1 MRMHIRSHIYPCV
14 RCAGDVFGALTVAVA
29 IALQV
34 PVLSAAV
41 PGEVADERTRLDNH
55 VQEKYAKIAAAP
67 ARDENVTG
75 QTQALRRFIAKR
87 NPTED
92 KTVGPSQ
99 QAENETVR
107 ECLEQILSDSAD
119 VRLRAVTV
127 LGKYHTSAAR
137 DGVVHCLGDESEA
150 VRQSALVSLTERRP
164 KKVAGV
170 WQLTDLDPVI
180 RLFDDPSVHIR
191 RIATSAIPDFFIY
204 GLGRRRARVFSKQS
218 QEFITA
224 AYSDDDVTVRKN
236 MVTYHRLFKL
246 FIPSETLIE
255 RINDVDRDV
264 RVLALKACRNSVR
277 SELFVPL
284 VQHLTNDEDRII
296 RLQLALIIGRG
307 GLKGADPVL
316 QTLAEDEDFEVSTEA
331 SYALFRHSRQ
341 ANLAKLY
348 QEVLRPRL
356 DDPRIHTST
365 AVKIIQ
371 QLHRLDVKN
380 RESVLRELIQHDIGL
395 YRYEALRKYCSSFA
409 ATIDIELVFSL
420 LEDASRKVRDTAARQ
435 LSKKRFA
442 PNREQQQ
449 QLLKSRYADVRK
461 AAVQMTRTM
470 AKAVAEPFLIDLL
483 LDDRND
489 VRYLAVSEIGRRRIG
504 DWVEILEATTTDD
517 DRQMRA
523 LAVKLLFKSR
533 TPQSQAVIQ
542 EIRNS
547 DDAELK
553 KILSEVMTKKD
564 NRGRRI
570 LTP

>member
-14 RCAGDVFGALTVAVA
+14 RCAGDVFGVLTVAVA

-67 ARDENVTG
+67 AQDENVTG
-75 QTQALRRFIAKR
+75 QTQALRRFISKR

-92 KTVGPSQ
+92 KTVAPSP

-127 LGKYHTSAAR
+127 LGKYHTPAAR

-150 VRQSALVSLTERRP
+150 VRQSALVALTERRP

-180 RLFDDPSVHIR
+180 RLFVDPSVHIR
-191 RIATSAIPDFFIY
+191 RIATSSIPDFFIY
-204 GLGRRRARVFSKQS
+204 GLGRRRARVFSKPS
-218 QEFITA
+218 QELITA

-246 FIPSETLIE
+246 FVPSETLIE

-307 GLKGADPVL
+307 GLKGAEPVL

-380 RESVLRELIQHDIGL
+380 RESVLRELMQHDIGL
-395 YRYEALRKYCSSFA
+395 YRYEALRKYSSSFA

-442 PNREQQQ
+442 PNQEQQQ
-449 QLLKSRYADVRK
+449 KLLKSRYADVRK
-461 AAVQMTRTM
+461 SAVPMTRTM

-553 KILSEVMTKKD
+553 KILSEVMTKRDK
-564 NRGRRI
+564 RGRRI